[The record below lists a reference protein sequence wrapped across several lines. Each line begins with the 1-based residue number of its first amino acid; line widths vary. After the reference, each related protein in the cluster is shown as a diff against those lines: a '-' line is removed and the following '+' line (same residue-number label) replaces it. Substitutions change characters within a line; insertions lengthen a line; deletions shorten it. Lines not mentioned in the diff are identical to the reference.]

1 MRKILILTLLLA
13 ACSTQSQDA
22 IARGAARST
31 VTKIVVDRFPGAPVE
46 PVLDCVIDNASAT
59 QIYALAADTIGG
71 PTESSIQ
78 IVADVV
84 QKPETIT
91 CLSTTGLAAVL
102 SGAGA

>member
-1 MRKILILTLLLA
+1 MRKIILLPLLLA